1 MFPKNKYFLHV
12 YSTPMIMFKF
22 QTTHVEEKLKIG
34 KNMYNILRTSV
45 LYSLCTSFRKKI
57 ECEDK

>member
-12 YSTPMIMFKF
+12 YSTPMMIFKF

-34 KNMYNILRTSV
+34 KNMYNILDLCPLLSV
-45 LYSLCTSFRKKI
+45 YIIQKKKT
-57 ECEDK
+57 ECED